1 MTAII
6 TNQFRLQNLQYAKR
20 DIDSGVDNYYLA
32 IGRPNDWSNEAS
44 PPTPSIDYKDEAN
57 ARSTMQSMKK
67 MTDVVYCVPRYNW
80 TNNTTYYAYDDND
93 PALSTKQFYVLD
105 ETTFNVY
112 ICLRAGSVPS
122 TERPQ
127 GTGTGNPIA
136 ESDGYVWKYLYTID
150 VTNRDKYLT
159 TDFMPVLR
167 NSSVAAAATYGQI
180 WCYTI
185 VSGGAGYASTP
196 TLNITGDGTSAAA
209 TVDITGGVITSI
221 TVTNQGSGYSHAEV
235 STTGGSP
242 STEAV
247 ILPVISPVS
256 LGREIT
262 GATINTSGTGYASST
277 TIDLTI
283 KGDGFNAIGTANTNG
298 TGDVSTV
305 TITNSGYSYTNA
317 TIVPAETNGAS
328 EDAVLIP
335 EFSGPKGGFGYDPV
349 VDLQAKY
356 LMFNTTLAG
365 DEGAGDFV
373 PGNNYRQL
381 MMIKNP
387 LNTSATPVPFTDTTG
402 LAMKY
407 LELPA
412 QDPAWVGSEDK
423 IVSDGTASARVV
435 YYDTTSVLARATNP
449 YVYFVQDDVTGYKDF
464 GTIANLTLD
473 SVSTGQTA
481 TSVNNAEVD
490 PRTGRMLYLEN
501 RVAVTRA
508 PGQTEDI
515 KLVVQF

>member
-112 ICLRAGSVPS
+112 ICLRAGGS
-122 TERPQ
+122 TSTVRPT
-127 GTGTGNPIA
+127 GTSTGNPTA
-136 ESDGYVWKYLYTID
+136 ESDGYVWKYLYTIG
-150 VTNRDKYLT
+150 VTDRDKYLT
-159 TDFMPVLR
+159 ADFMPVLR
-167 NSSVAAAATYGQI
+167 DSGVAAAATYGQI
-180 WCYTI
+180 WSYTI
-185 VSGGAGYASTP
+185 VSGGAGYASAP

-209 TVDITGGVITSI
+209 TATLTGGVITSI
-221 TVTNQGSGYSHAEV
+221 TVTNEGSGYSHAEV

-256 LGREIT
+256 LGREIISVNSSGGTGYDNNATVVKFEGDGT
-262 GATINTSGTGYASST
+262 GATASVT
-277 TIDLTI
+277 PVGQVVPNI
-283 KGDGFNAIGTANTNG
+283 
-298 TGDVSTV
+298 STV
-305 TITNSGYSYTNA
+305 TANYGYTNA
-317 TIVPAETNGAS
+317 IVTLVDNPGDGNV
-328 EDAVLIP
+328 VLTP
-335 EFSGPKGGFGYDPV
+335 QFSGPKGGFGYDPV

-365 DEGAGDFV
+365 DEGSGDFV
-373 PGNNYRQL
+373 PGNNYRQI
-381 MMIKNP
+381 MIIKNP
-387 LNTSATPVPFTDTTG
+387 LDTSATPVPFTATTG
-402 LAMKY
+402 SAMKY
-407 LELPA
+407 LTMPA
-412 QDPAWVGSEDK
+412 TADADFVGAEDK
-423 IVSDGTASARVV
+423 IMSNGTASGRVV
-435 YYDTTSVLARATNP
+435 YYDSTNH
-449 YVYFVQDDVTGYKDF
+449 YAYYVQDDVTGYTPF
-464 GTIANLTLD
+464 TTSGTITLD
-473 SVSTGQTA
+473 SVSTGDTA
-481 TSVNNAEVD
+481 TAVNDAEVD